1 MPALLRIPL
10 IAGVILIVAL
20 VVARLGFYSVE
31 QGQRGVLLRFGQVVE
46 VAQPGPHFKM
56 PFIDTVRFVNVR
68 TQIVDWSGQ
77 TVMHTYSRDQQPA
90 ELSVRLTYFIKPDDE
105 SVKYLYEQYGSVPN
119 YEQAVVRP
127 RAAEQI
133 KTAFGQFNAVTAV
146 QARQDLNARVE
157 AAIVE
162 SLTGPGQL
170 ESVEIHNID
179 FSEAY
184 EASIEAR
191 MQAEVEVQRV
201 NQNLERER
209 TTAQIRVVQ
218 AQAEADAVRLAGE
231 AEAAAIRARGD
242 AEAAVI
248 QARGQA
254 LRENQENLVALIA
267 VEKWDGVLPTTMPPG
282 STVPF
287 IEVPN
292 GRAGQSGQ

>member
-1 MPALLRIPL
+1 MPTLLRIPL
-10 IAGVILIVAL
+10 AL
-20 VVARLGFYSVE
+20 VVLVIVGLVIARLGFYSVE

-46 VAQPGPHFKM
+46 VAQPGPHFKV
-56 PFIDTVRFVNVR
+56 PFVDAVRFVTVR
-68 TQIVDWSGQ
+68 TQILDWSGSS
-77 TVMHTYSRDQQPA
+77 VMHTYSRDQQPA
-90 ELSVRLTYFIKPDDE
+90 ELSVRLTYFIKPDND
-105 SVKYLYEQYGSVPN
+105 SITALYAQYGSVES
-119 YEQAVVRP
+119 YAQAVIAP

-133 KTAFGQFNAVTAV
+133 KTTFGQFNAVTAV
-146 QARQDLNARVE
+146 QSRDDLNARAQAAVVE
-157 AAIVE
+157 AVSGPGEIE
-162 SLTGPGQL
+162 SL
-170 ESVEIHNID
+170 EIQNID
-179 FSEAY
+179 FSESY

-209 TTAQIRVVQ
+209 TNAQIRVVQ
-218 AQAEADAVRLAGE
+218 AQAEADSVRLAGE

-248 QARGQA
+248 QARGEA

-292 GRAGQSGQ
+292 GRAGQ